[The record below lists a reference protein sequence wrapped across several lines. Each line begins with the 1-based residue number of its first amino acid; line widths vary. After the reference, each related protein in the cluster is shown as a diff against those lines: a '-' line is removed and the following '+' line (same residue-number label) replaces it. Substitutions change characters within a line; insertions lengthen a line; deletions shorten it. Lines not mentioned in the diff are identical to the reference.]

1 MNNSI
6 GQKQFIIKASYRAAV
21 LLLICLLNS
30 GCHKKSVVALSAAT
44 LPGTY
49 VGKYANGQVETF
61 ILNPDRTYFQSLA
74 SNGTILYTNQGR
86 WEINGGSVVFN
97 NVYLAMDV
105 WNLNK
110 GQPVKTGVFRAFWDS
125 NVPSI
130 VFSDDRHF
138 WVDKQSENPDK
149 KP

>member
-1 MNNSI
+1 MNNLI
-6 GQKQFIIKASYRAAV
+6 GQKQFIIKASYKAAI

-30 GCHKKSVVALSAAT
+30 GCDKKSVVVLSATT

-49 VGKYANGQVETF
+49 IGKYANGQVETF
-61 ILNPDRTYFQSLA
+61 IINPDETYFQSLN
-74 SNGTILYTNQGR
+74 SGGTILYTNQGR
-86 WEINGGSVVFN
+86 WQINGGNVIFRD
-97 NVYLAMDV
+97 VYLAMDV
-105 WNLNK
+105 WDLNK
-110 GQPVKTGVFRAFWDS
+110 GQPVRTGMFRAFWDP

-138 WVDKQSENPDK
+138 WVDKQSGNPAK

>member
-1 MNNSI
+1 MNNLI
-6 GQKQFIIKASYRAAV
+6 GRKQFIIKASYRAAI

-44 LPGTY
+44 LPGIYT
-49 VGKYANGQVETF
+49 GKYANGQVEIF
-61 ILNPDRTYFQSLA
+61 IINSDETYFQSLT
-74 SNGTILYTNQGR
+74 SGGTILYTNQGR
-86 WEINGGSVVFN
+86 WQINGGNVVFSD
-97 NVYLAMDV
+97 VYLAMDV

-110 GQPVKTGVFRAFWDS
+110 KQPVKTGMFRAFWDP

-138 WVDKQSENPDK
+138 WVDKQSGNPAK
-149 KP
+149 